1 MAWQST
7 SSGTG
12 ADNSKMMSPV
22 ATWNGSSRKVRLI
35 ATALTAGAA
44 IFAISAGISAAWE
57 IVGLPKIATQAHV
70 SEQITLQIAPIV
82 RNLSDLKDQLF
93 LASREAAAAHRSQ
106 VDREIFDWQIKRPDV
121 RDATLQHMIDD
132 RVRML
137 SLERDNID
145 HKLETMHP

>member
-1 MAWQST
+1 MSAISFTKAST
-7 SSGTG
+7 SKANTNRSSIGRPSTR
-12 ADNSKMMSPV
+12 SKP
-22 ATWNGSSRKVRLI
+22 SS
-35 ATALTAGAA
+35 
-44 IFAISAGISAAWE
+44 
-57 IVGLPKIATQAHV
+57 AH
-70 SEQITLQIAPIV
+70 
-82 RNLSDLKDQLF
+82 
-93 LASREAAAAHRSQ
+93 EAAAAHRSQ